1 MNKLIDK
8 LYENRLLDTDEKIEI
23 FEEVLDKLA
32 EDFQEEYIADVCRV
46 FDNNTREQE
55 MMFGLI
61 HLIEAFS
68 SERAFEL
75 TVLGVAN
82 MTETAVEWAKIIM
95 YRCLNHTP
103 SRKMLKKAI
112 SVSEEKTQ
120 QAITALLNTIKTE
133 DSDRFGVAVDE
144 VLY

>member
-75 TVLGVAN
+75 TALGVAN
-82 MTETAVEWAKIIM
+82 MTETAIEWAKII
-95 YRCLNHTP
+95 RP
-103 SRKMLKKAI
+103 VR
-112 SVSEEKTQ
+112 
-120 QAITALLNTIKTE
+120 
-133 DSDRFGVAVDE
+133 
-144 VLY
+144 